1 MIYDLTVYIKICP
14 VKGDNIMKIYSTSFK
29 STMMIFALIGAMVIG
44 ACPALSSAEQ
54 AKERKTITVQGSS
67 SITAAPTIAY
77 VSIGVTTFNKN
88 AATAQ
93 AENAVKMD
101 RVYKT
106 LASLGIKKDKIKT
119 VNYNISPR
127 YDYKNNVASLAGYN
141 VVNSISVTVADL
153 KKVSDVLDMTVKEG
167 VNQSSSIAFGVTDE
181 ERDKLYLQALSQAVV
196 NAKEKANTIAS
207 AAGIAISKPANI
219 IEGSSSHFVQP
230 NYRAMDMAKMTAEA
244 APTPISEG
252 ELTIEA
258 SVTVIYDY

>member
-1 MIYDLTVYIKICP
+1 MKKISFSIKSVLIMIALFSAILTTAI
-14 VKGDNIMKIYSTSFK
+14 
-29 STMMIFALIGAMVIG
+29 
-44 ACPALSSAEQ
+44 PAFSSDQ
-54 AKERKTITVQGSS
+54 PKERKTITVKGSS
-67 SITAAPTIAY
+67 SVTAAPTIAY

-88 AATAQ
+88 AAAAQ
-93 AENAVKMD
+93 SENAVKMD

-106 LASLGIKKDKIKT
+106 LASLGIKKDKVKT
-119 VNYNISPR
+119 MNYNISPR
-127 YDYKNNVASLAGYN
+127 YDYKNNVATLAGYN
-141 VVNSISVTVADL
+141 VINSIRVTVTDL

-167 VNQSSSIAFGVTDE
+167 VNQSNSIAFGVTDG

-207 AAGIAISKPANI
+207 AAGITISKPANI
-219 IEGSSSHFVQP
+219 IEGSSAHLAQP

-258 SVTVIYDY
+258 NVTVIYDY

>member
-1 MIYDLTVYIKICP
+1 MGGGISMKKMSFSIKSVLIL
-14 VKGDNIMKIYSTSFK
+14 V
-29 STMMIFALIGAMVIG
+29 ALFSSILGAGI
-44 ACPALSSAEQ
+44 PAFSAEQ
-54 AKERKTITVQGSS
+54 VKERKTITVQGSS
-67 SITAAPTIAY
+67 NVTAAPTIAY

-93 AENAVKMD
+93 SENAVKMD

-127 YDYKNNVASLAGYN
+127 YDYKNNVATLAGYN
-141 VVNSISVTVADL
+141 VINSIRVTVMDL

-167 VNQSSSIAFGVTDE
+167 VNQSNSISFGVTDE

-196 NAKEKANTIAS
+196 NAKEKANTIAT
-207 AAGIAISKPANI
+207 AAGITISKPANI
-219 IEGSSSHFVQP
+219 IEGSSAHFVQP
-230 NYRAMDMAKMTAEA
+230 NYRAMDMAKMASEA

-252 ELTIEA
+252 EMTIGA
-258 SVTVIYDY
+258 NVTVIYDY

>member
-1 MIYDLTVYIKICP
+1 MKKMSFSIKSVLIL
-14 VKGDNIMKIYSTSFK
+14 V
-29 STMMIFALIGAMVIG
+29 ALFSSILGAGI
-44 ACPALSSAEQ
+44 PAFSAEQ
-54 AKERKTITVQGSS
+54 VKERKTITVQGSS
-67 SITAAPTIAY
+67 NVTAAPTIAY

-93 AENAVKMD
+93 SENAVKMD

-141 VVNSISVTVADL
+141 VVNSISVTVEAL

-181 ERDKLYLQALSQAVV
+181 ERDRLYLQALSQAVV

-230 NYRAMDMAKMTAEA
+230 NFRAMDMAKMTAEA

>member
-1 MIYDLTVYIKICP
+1 MKKMSFSIKSVLIMIALFSAILT
-14 VKGDNIMKIYSTSFK
+14 T
-29 STMMIFALIGAMVIG
+29 GA
-44 ACPALSSAEQ
+44 PAFSAEQ
-54 AKERKTITVQGSS
+54 VKERKTITVQGSS
-67 SITAAPTIAY
+67 NVTAAPTIAY

-93 AENAVKMD
+93 SENAVKMD

-127 YDYKNNVASLAGYN
+127 YDYKNNVATLAGYN
-141 VVNSISVTVADL
+141 VINSIRVTVMDL

-167 VNQSSSIAFGVTDE
+167 VNQSNSISFGVTDE

-196 NAKEKANTIAS
+196 NAKEKANTIAT
-207 AAGIAISKPANI
+207 AAGITISKPANI
-219 IEGSSSHFVQP
+219 IEGSSAHFVQP
-230 NYRAMDMAKMTAEA
+230 NYRAMDMAKMASEA

-252 ELTIEA
+252 EMTIGA
-258 SVTVIYDY
+258 NVTVIYDY

>member
-1 MIYDLTVYIKICP
+1 MKKMSFSIKSVLIL
-14 VKGDNIMKIYSTSFK
+14 V
-29 STMMIFALIGAMVIG
+29 ALFSSILGAGI
-44 ACPALSSAEQ
+44 PAFSAEQ

-141 VVNSISVTVADL
+141 VVNSISVTVEAL

-181 ERDKLYLQALSQAVV
+181 ERDRLYLQALSQAVV

-230 NYRAMDMAKMTAEA
+230 NFRAMDMAKMTAEA